1 MLNAFLMFKKKP
13 SCCAN
18 FEPMNY
24 ARIATLALAL
34 AVVLGSIG
42 AHAMRPHLS
51 AEALNSWETAAKY
64 QYYQSLGLLALAIAY
79 LSGVLH
85 PIRGLWAMRIIA
97 VGMACFCLSLYLRS
111 SAAVTGFDFAWLGPV
126 APTGGLLFIAGWLL
140 AAFSFQRKNSL

>member
-1 MLNAFLMFKKKP
+1 
-13 SCCAN
+13 
-18 FEPMNY
+18 MNY
-24 ARIATLALAL
+24 ARIAAVALAI

-79 LSGVLH
+79 LAGVLH
-85 PIRGLWAMRIIA
+85 PQRGLWAMRIITT
-97 VGMACFCLSLYLRS
+97 GMLFFCLSLYLRS
-111 SAAVTGFDFAWLGPV
+111 SAPVTGFDFAWLGPI

-140 AAFSFQRKNSL
+140 AAFSFQKSTKS